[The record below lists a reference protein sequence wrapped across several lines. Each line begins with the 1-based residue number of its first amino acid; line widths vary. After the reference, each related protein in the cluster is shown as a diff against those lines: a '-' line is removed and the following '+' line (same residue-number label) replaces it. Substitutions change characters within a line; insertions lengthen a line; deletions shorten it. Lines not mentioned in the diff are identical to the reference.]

1 MTSFSAQIAAEVAQI
16 KNGLEMVVRQ
26 SAQDLADEI
35 DRPVA
40 QGGNMPVLDGY
51 LRNSRVMVLNGPPPA
66 MTTKPKGFH
75 NTSAPPAVEFVL
87 AGFKIGDTIGLYYTA
102 AHGPA
107 QEYGARGRP
116 GRAFVRQA
124 ATKWASFVSANA
136 ARLLNGR

>member
-26 SAQDLADEI
+26 STQDLADEI

-40 QGGNMPVLDGY
+40 QGGNMPVDTGY

-66 MTTKPKGFH
+66 MTTKPKDYN
-75 NTSAPPAVEFVL
+75 NTSAPPAAELVL
-87 AGFKIGDTIGLYYTA
+87 AGFEIGDTIGLYYTA

-107 QEYGARGRP
+107 QEYGARGRA
-116 GRAFVRQA
+116 GRGFIRQGA
-124 ATKWASFVSANA
+124 QKWASFVAANA